1 MSVAAAIY
9 NKALN
14 NVGKAKTTTTDVA
27 TPTEK
32 EKATLGNISDYITDS
47 IYGTADNF
55 EADVKNLTDTEQRKQ
70 KYLGWVNQRLDEYI
84 ANAGKNAETFDYT
97 DLQTAQNLKN
107 LIAEGNWDKI
117 KSEMYKL
124 K

>member
-14 NVGKAKTTTTDVA
+14 TVSKAKTTTAGVA
-27 TPTEK
+27 TPAEK
-32 EKATLGNISDYITDS
+32 EKATLGNISDYITNS

-55 EADVKNLTDTEQRKQ
+55 EADVKNLTDPEQRKQ
-70 KYLGWVNQRLDEYI
+70 KYLGWANQRLDEYI

-117 KSEMYKL
+117 KYEMYKL